1 MRPKKTILCVDD
13 NDQHLSIR
21 KFMLE
26 TKGYNVICCTCG
38 KDALAA
44 FNRGGIDLI
53 LCDLMMPGL
62 TGMDVFDQI
71 SRELPDLCSRFVFM
85 TGGAVT
91 ERARK
96 FLDGMPDQRLDK
108 PFRLE
113 QVEALLRRVPR

>member
-1 MRPKKTILCVDD
+1 VTLKTGLRDEADVVAAREGREAIRILHE
-13 NDQHLSIR
+13 DQE
-21 KFMLE
+21 F
-26 TKGYNVICCTCG
+26 
-38 KDALAA
+38 
-44 FNRGGIDLI
+44 DLI

-71 SRELPDLCSRFVFM
+71 SRELPALCRRFVFM

-96 FLDGMPDQRLDK
+96 FLDGMPEQRLDK

-113 QVEALLRRVPR
+113 QVEALLRRLPR